1 MAVGKKVH
9 QFRSYFVYPGRLKNS
24 KDDVSGTWYLVHE
37 DEEDVVTFG
46 RGYETLTAAKE
57 AINRA
62 IGDSPWAYRMLGEEW
77 CAVGA
82 VEEREW
88 SGSEI
93 VVTTNRGEKHVRKV
107 TKVVSKYRIQD
118 NKVLTYV
125 ALEPHSKIELKAKAR
140 QIATRLDRLLEES
153 ESWQKYFSK
162 THAIACEYLRV
173 QKLDSESE
181 QVLSAS
187 VNLLD
192 ALENYRLGSVPR
204 KHPSPAWLE
213 ETRRLLEN
221 TIDADQK

>member
-1 MAVGKKVH
+1 M
-9 QFRSYFVYPGRLKNS
+9 
-24 KDDVSGTWYLVHE
+24 TC
-37 DEEDVVTFG
+37 G

-77 CAVGA
+77 CAVGVVA
-82 VEEREW
+82 EREW

-93 VVTTNRGEKHVRKV
+93 VVTTNRGEKHARKV
-107 TKVVSKYRIQD
+107 TKVVSKYRTQD

-125 ALEPHSKIELKAKAR
+125 ALEPHSQIELKAKAR
-140 QIATRLDRLLEES
+140 LIATRLDRLLEES

-181 QVLSAS
+181 QVLSAFA
-187 VNLLD
+187 NLLD

-213 ETRRLLEN
+213 ETRRLVEN
-221 TIDADQK
+221 TIDADRK